1 MTTRL
6 ASEMSQRTRDVQ
18 VHSGER
24 LLESGARSA
33 CGLRIDVTPYGRRWP
48 FKAIDDASKAFNR
61 AKLKPSVMRDGQ

>member
-24 LLESGARSA
+24 LLESGASSA
-33 CGLRIDVTPYGRRWP
+33 RALRIDVTPNGRR
-48 FKAIDDASKAFNR
+48 
-61 AKLKPSVMRDGQ
+61 